1 MARETDIRVV
11 KTKRAIREAVI
22 ELMRDH
28 DPREITVREVADAAY
43 INRRTFFAHYGSVS
57 QVVDE
62 VVEEGA
68 TEVVRILDEGDS
80 TSLRGV
86 YAIIRKIYAQ
96 SKDAS
101 SPFGRVFMTSARL
114 EVSNEVRS
122 VLSRRLLSR
131 YSGGAE
137 VGASSACGEMGTTGA
152 EGAPMM
158 PRTSGM
164 PGASGNLSQERTA
177 YLSDYIAGGI
187 VSLTLRWLTRDNDMS
202 AEETE
207 EVSSLTY
214 DLLVEGIKRLSAS
227 RKVVLQS

>member
-43 INRRTFFAHYGSVS
+43 INRRTFFAHYDSVS

-114 EVSNEVRS
+114 EVSN
-122 VLSRRLLSR
+122 
-131 YSGGAE
+131 
-137 VGASSACGEMGTTGA
+137 
-152 EGAPMM
+152 
-158 PRTSGM
+158 
-164 PGASGNLSQERTA
+164 
-177 YLSDYIAGGI
+177 
-187 VSLTLRWLTRDNDMS
+187 
-202 AEETE
+202 
-207 EVSSLTY
+207 
-214 DLLVEGIKRLSAS
+214 
-227 RKVVLQS
+227 

>member
-1 MARETDIRVV
+1 MARETDIRVI

-68 TEVVRILDEGDS
+68 AEVVRILDEGDS

-86 YAIIRKIYAQ
+86 YSIIRKIYAQ

-101 SPFGRVFMTSARL
+101 SPFGRVFTTSARL

-122 VLSRRLLSR
+122 VLSKRLLSR
-131 YSGGAE
+131 YSGAGEAGSSAAPGE
-137 VGASSACGEMGTTGA
+137 SGASAADGT
-152 EGAPMM
+152 
-158 PRTSGM
+158 
-164 PGASGNLSQERTA
+164 PGASGALSQERTA

-187 VSLTLRWLTRDNDMS
+187 VSLTLRWLTHDKDMS

-227 RKVVLQS
+227 RKVALQG

>member
-1 MARETDIRVV
+1 MARETDIRVI

-28 DPREITVREVADAAY
+28 DPREISVREVADAAY
-43 INRRTFFAHYGSVS
+43 INRRTFFAHYDSVS

-68 TEVVRILDEGDS
+68 AEVVRILDEGDS

-86 YAIIRKIYAQ
+86 YSIIRKIYAQ

-101 SPFGRVFMTSARL
+101 SPFGRAFMTSARL

-122 VLSRRLLSR
+122 VLSKRLLSR
-131 YSGGAE
+131 YSGAGEAGSPAAPGE
-137 VGASSACGEMGTTGA
+137 SGASAADGT
-152 EGAPMM
+152 
-158 PRTSGM
+158 
-164 PGASGNLSQERTA
+164 PGASGAPGASGVLSQERTA

-187 VSLTLRWLTRDNDMS
+187 VSLTLRWLTRDKDMS

-227 RKVVLQS
+227 RKVALQG